1 MKTTP
6 RPGGETCS
14 VLTLVPGS
22 KPCDPAPTTK
32 TERATAFL
40 EAAYDGAQARIEV
53 LEDRLRKCHGL
64 LHRVAHTD
72 QFDKTWMLEVL
83 EALASMPDDP
93 TIVEGQ

>member
-1 MKTTP
+1 MKTP
-6 RPGGETCS
+6 PLPGGETCS

-22 KPCDPAPTTK
+22 KPCDLAPTTK

-53 LEDRLRKCHGL
+53 LEDRIKR
-64 LHRVAHTD
+64 LHRMVSIMANSYED
-72 QFDKTWMLEVL
+72 G
-83 EALASMPDDP
+83 EAAQVLASMPDDP